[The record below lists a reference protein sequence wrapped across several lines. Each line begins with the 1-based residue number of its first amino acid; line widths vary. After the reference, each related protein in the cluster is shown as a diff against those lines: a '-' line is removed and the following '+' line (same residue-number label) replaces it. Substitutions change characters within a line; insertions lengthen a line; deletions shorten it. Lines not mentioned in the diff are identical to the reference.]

1 MPYSINLNL
10 KTQMKMK
17 TTKYIL
23 TIALALLCAWSN
35 SFAVDQSYYSSV
47 DGKSGK
53 TLFDAVHTVAKT
65 GYKSVSY
72 DGLWTIY
79 CVIDLNSSGKVW
91 DMYSNATSYTCGS
104 SAQGAN
110 YKKEGDSYNREH
122 SIPKSWFGGSESS
135 NTPGTDLFHVV
146 PTDGYVNNQRSA
158 YAFGEVSSANY
169 TSQSGC
175 KKGSPKSIT
184 ISNSILNKTGSSSQ
198 SCSASTVFEPMDEF
212 KGDFARGYFGA
223 MIKWANGDYQT
234 FTTAEGAQIFN
245 TSYDAAHYYGLKPYG
260 VALLL
265 KWHREDPVS
274 QKEIDRNNGI
284 QTKQG
289 NRNPFIDYPELV
301 EYIWGEHNGETVTLA
316 SLTPTFEGYTPP
328 AATTYTVIL
337 SRNGQLESITGVSGT
352 YNLPNS
358 SDPACEGWTF
368 AGWSTTKV
376 TSTTSTPSMASSV
389 TSGCTVYAVYS
400 KTTSSSA
407 PKRAKKAIAT
417 YNKVSSGTITD
428 GQYLIV
434 YEDGSV
440 AFDGSLTTL
449 DAANN
454 TIDVTVSEGVITGDH
469 ESSEFTIGATDGT
482 IQSASGKYIGNGSNS
497 NGLTSSDSELTN
509 TLSIDGSGNF
519 VVKSSG
525 GAFLRYNN
533 TSNQARF
540 RYFKSS
546 TYTAQ
551 QAIQLY
557 KKAGSGGGGG
567 TTYDSEPEDCNCS
580 GNLGTPVVTATPSD
594 GTITLT
600 WPDVTNA
607 TNGYTVTISKGTGYT
622 TECGETVIGEITQ
635 PSIGS
640 NECIISGL
648 VNGLEYTTSV
658 VANATSSIC
667 ESAADEDT
675 ATPVGCESWADP
687 TFTYSTP
694 LTAGGGKVTPTIG
707 AGYGTPTFISSNT
720 SVLQVDE
727 VGKVTPISAGTATI
741 TAHWPGDGTHCPKDV
756 VSNTITVKG
765 IVVLTFNANDGS
777 ETPAT
782 TTQNFTY
789 GEAQN
794 LTTNTFSRTGYT
806 FQGWATSPSG
816 SKEYDDGASIT
827 ITTATTLYA
836 VWQVNK
842 HSVTFSQPAS
852 GGTFTVNSS
861 SSSPVTNV
869 DFGSTVTITITPT
882 NSHFTVNTVSV
893 SGASGSVAVSGE
905 GTSRTFAM
913 PDEDVT
919 VSVTLTEE
927 TKYTVNW
934 YVNNS
939 ATPETNYAGETLV
952 GIANPTIDCNGKA
965 FQGWTATENYSSE
978 TTAPGDLFT
987 DASTKT
993 MPVNGT
999 SYYAVFAT
1007 ETTSGGGSEGWSET
1021 AITSLTSSDVF
1032 VIVGTNNSGSRAL
1045 PNTVANASPSASSV
1059 TISAGKITST
1069 VGNNLKWNISGNNS
1083 EGFTFYPN
1091 GDSEHWLGSN
1101 TTAASSSNTNIRVGT
1116 ANRKLWLF
1124 DSNDQLVT
1132 NDSYTDRYLALYNAD
1147 DFRGYTSA
1155 STSTTTFKFYK
1166 YSAGSTTTISDYT
1179 TSCTAPTEVTVTF
1192 HANYEGADPATATQT
1207 IPYNTATAL
1216 TANSFSRTGYSFQ
1229 GWATSPS
1236 GSKEYDNGAS
1246 LTLTSN
1252 THLYAVWQK
1261 NSHDVIFTP
1270 TPTGA
1275 TVTIN
1280 GQSASPQS
1288 VEYGETVT
1296 IVITPDATYDLSSVS
1311 ATGVSLSGEGNT
1323 RTFTMPDADVTVT
1336 VIMTPKPTYTIQFFD
1351 NGTKV
1356 SEQNVVEGQAAVK
1369 PADPTPCDGY
1379 SFVGWWTETLAETNT
1394 TAETWVTNFTA
1405 TQDQDYYAV
1414 FSRTESSGGG
1424 SPTTESYGFE
1434 STDDASNW
1442 EISGVEAYDTYA
1454 KTGSKS
1460 GKIARSSAG
1469 YSTITYKNK
1478 VKVTSFSYQFLRQ
1491 TTNDNYGVYIETST
1505 DKSSWT
1511 EVESYAM
1518 SSYTSKETWYSNSH
1532 SFDGTTELYV
1542 RFNCWTSTAVR
1553 WIDDISITYGGGS
1566 STTYYTTSCA
1576 PCLTKVNLTKGVES
1590 HGEFTLNRADG
1601 AYNNCAANFVVIV
1614 SGITHESG
1622 YHCTG
1627 VTATGGHNTVSGPD
1641 GSGNYTVTYE
1651 KGYSIESTITANFE
1665 PNPTYAVTWSM
1676 DGDESTK
1683 VYYEEG
1689 QEIAFPTSATGCED
1703 KTFMG
1708 WTAAA
1713 IANPQAEAPTYVSS
1727 ATMGTSPITYYAV
1740 YAEEDEGG
1748 SGEIAKA
1755 TSISVGDVVYL
1766 VYEEDKYELDGISTT
1781 STKYGIGTSYTST
1794 PNKLYPLEVV
1804 NGNAEGSVAF
1814 KNNDSYLN
1822 YSGSSNTLNKN
1833 ATLSDNTSWTVTF
1846 SGGNAIIKNVNN
1858 TSRTIRWNST
1868 SGQER
1873 FACYT
1878 SGMQPVQLY
1887 KSSTSYTNYTT
1898 TCGAG
1903 ISAKN
1908 IGWITAA
1915 KGQKVK
1921 RVINVSAKGF
1931 DEATTLS
1938 ATSGDAQF
1946 KVTLGASA
1954 VPAGKT
1960 GLSTTLTVE
1969 YTPTASDNRIA
1980 NVEIVL
1986 TAGGITQTITV
1997 SGRSLP
2003 DEFLAITKKDDT
2015 WYALPANMNGGE
2027 NQYEGVAVTPND
2039 ASEPTSVAV
2048 APSTIVYSLHSA
2060 ANSRYAENGAY
2071 VRLAGNGSKALW
2083 GNTTADA
2090 ITIQNSETIDLANA
2104 ENYEWS
2110 LTTTDGI
2117 HYTIANP
2124 HHADYASGRVL
2135 AFGDKF
2141 GLYKTATVFFLVPT
2155 GCNSHPLEVN
2165 VSARRVDATFSWI
2178 SNASSVTIDLY
2189 TDEEK
2194 TSFATSATATSVP
2207 YYMTGLEEST
2217 HYWFTLTPEGETAC
2231 AVSGEFET
2239 TGPTIDVVEW
2249 TDESVIVSVDKD
2261 DEFHPSIVIDGEV
2274 EHGAGTGRVADELFF
2289 SKYFEGSGSMKL
2301 VAIFNGTKE
2310 DIDLTNYT
2318 IFVRMRGSA
2327 GSWSGS
2333 TNDVTL
2339 DLSSL
2344 GSIASGQEI
2353 IFFSRPLGTEA
2364 ALASCSNTFLDDKVT
2379 NSSSAESNPRWVEC
2393 DGTTY
2398 KRINFNGNDPI
2409 LLRKSGTLIDII
2421 GSESDT
2427 APTTKNCL
2435 TNDNE
2440 KGWSGTAK
2448 NMDKGKSP
2456 SDPVFDAFYEASSK
2470 TPVST
2475 QDSIDLLTN
2484 FGINLTADEI
2494 SITTARCILFRDKR
2508 VVSGD
2513 SAVLMNGETF
2523 VTFTNHDTFK
2533 SEWTGRAVCMDD
2545 AMKTAAGV
2553 TGDAQATCN
2562 SYQDLS
2568 NFDYSEYYKD
2578 WTTIDEQKLDDYI
2591 KDPEAGTYEILI
2603 PNLAQYSCL
2612 NIRFQ
2617 LKNDAEEV
2625 VTEAPVQVPIIVK
2638 GGHTTIDAIFNE
2650 IIKKDDETHAPLYDE
2665 SIERCRTCDVVVLSD
2680 GVLTK
2685 ATDGSLHDVPEVGD
2699 VKVYP
2704 GGKLIVPPGTS
2715 YSVNSLAFRR
2725 QEDDVATANIQGDLD
2740 IKATGNNVYLD
2751 LRIDPSNWHY
2761 ISLPYNCN
2769 VSDIRF
2775 ADDEVKIPVLGVD
2788 YLLKYYDGKKRA
2800 ATQAGGCWEMV
2811 AADATLKKGIGYIF
2825 GIPGTGK
2832 VQREFR
2838 FPMSNAVVSEEKEST
2853 KLANGVYAFGG
2864 DKDMTEVR
2872 ANHRGWNLIGDPY
2885 LLPYTSDIE
2894 EPVMTGYIVPDY
2906 STDPW
2911 DGHYKFDPNPS
2922 TNLRYIVEPV
2932 DNGRSEY
2939 IQVAITD
2946 YKMKPFTSYF
2956 VQIGGSD
2963 PEAEQGVQF
2972 NLSKVNRSASPVRRA
2987 PAAYE
2992 EQEDT
2997 HPVWCAV
3004 NITSPKGET
3013 DETTMLI
3020 SDQFT
3025 DGYDM
3030 MDDLVKMRGTYYQ
3043 YAQITTK
3050 PVLASRNNEGEMAF
3064 NALPD
3069 ASAKAGIPLHYFAA
3083 TQGEYVLA
3091 YSDKYGRDEVKA
3103 VMLLDKQ
3110 TNEWHD
3116 LMNAPYEFY
3125 TNRTDD
3131 KDRFVLTIRVERK
3144 NGPQITTDID
3154 AASSADDRPRKIL
3167 HKDHIYILRGD
3178 KIYDITGKEL

>member
-1 MPYSINLNL
+1 
-10 KTQMKMK
+10 MK

-23 TIALALLCAWSN
+23 TLALALVCVWSN
-35 SFAVDQSYYSSV
+35 SFAVDQTYYTSV
-47 DGKSGK
+47 NGKSSK
-53 TLFDAVHTVAKT
+53 DLFDAVHTVAKT
-65 GYKSVSY
+65 GYTSLSY
-72 DGLWTIY
+72 NGLWTAY
-79 CVIDLNSSGKVW
+79 CAIDLNSSDKVW

-104 SAQGAN
+104 NAQGAN
-110 YKKEGDSYNREH
+110 YSKEGDSYNREH
-122 SIPKSWFGGSESS
+122 SIPKSWFGGSESN

-146 PTDGYVNNQRSA
+146 PTDGYVNNMRSA
-158 YAFGEVSSANY
+158 YAFGEVASASY
-169 TSQSGC
+169 TSKSGC

-184 ISNSILNKTGSSSQ
+184 ISNSILNKSGSSEQ
-198 SCSASTVFEPMDEF
+198 SCSASTVFEPMDEY
-212 KGDFARGYFGA
+212 KGDFARGYFGT
-223 MIKWANGDYQT
+223 MIRWANGDYLT

-245 TSYDAAHYYGLKPYG
+245 TSYDAAHYYGLKAYG

-284 QTKQG
+284 QARQG

-301 EYIWGEHNGETVTLA
+301 EYIWGEHSGETVTLA

-352 YNLPNS
+352 YNLPTS

-376 TSTTSTPSMASSV
+376 TSTTSTPSMVSSV

-407 PKRAKKAIAT
+407 PKRAKKADPTEGAYKIYADI
-417 YNKVSSGTITD
+417 SGTK
-428 GQYLIV
+428 Y
-434 YEDGSV
+434 Y
-440 AFDGSLTTL
+440 
-449 DAANN
+449 AA
-454 TIDVTVSEGVITGDH
+454 G
-469 ESSEFTIGATDGT
+469 GT
-482 IQSASGKYIGNGSNS
+482 SGK
-497 NGLTSSDSELTN
+497 LTN
-509 TLSIDGSGNF
+509 TTNAADAAIYTFETVEGGGIAIKSGDDYLGYGT
-519 VVKSSG
+519 SG
-525 GAFLRYNN
+525 TDFTTKN
-533 TSNQARF
+533 TQYAWVFS
-540 RYFKSS
+540 
-546 TYTAQ
+546 
-551 QAIQLY
+551 
-557 KKAGSGGGGG
+557 AGSHGTWRATSKSTTNRAIVYRAGSTNKFAPYAVSNINGTEYFDIELELVGGGGGG

-648 VNGLEYTTSV
+648 VNGLEYTASV
-658 VANATSSIC
+658 VANATATTC
-667 ESAADEDT
+667 ESVAGT
-675 ATPVGCESWADP
+675 ATETPVGCESWADP

-707 AGYGTPTFISSNT
+707 AGYGTPTFMSSNT

-727 VGKVTPISAGTATI
+727 DGKVTPISAGTATI

-794 LTTNTFSRTGYT
+794 LTVNTFSRTGYT

-816 SKEYDDGASIT
+816 SKEYDDGASLT
-827 ITTATTLYA
+827 ITAATTLYA
-836 VWQVNK
+836 VWQANK

-893 SGASGSVAVSGE
+893 SGGSGSVAVSGE
-905 GTSRTFAM
+905 GTSRTFTM

-919 VSVTLTEE
+919 VSVTMIEE

-978 TTAPGDLFT
+978 TTAPTDLFSDVT
-987 DASTKT
+987 TKT

-1007 ETTSGGGSEGWSET
+1007 ESTSGSSKTYNLELNGDNFGSNYNERSSSATANEVGGTGTLSVSFTTTGVMKST
-1021 AITSLTSSDVF
+1021 NAGNPIQFRKSGSGAGVLYNTTDLGTINSITYGSGSTNNIASTYKGATEQPTSDGTGGYFKITNGSSVSYLTSITINF
-1032 VIVGTNNSGSRAL
+1032 TKTTGGGT
-1045 PNTVANASPSASSV
+1045 T
-1059 TISAGKITST
+1059 
-1069 VGNNLKWNISGNNS
+1069 
-1083 EGFTFYPN
+1083 Y
-1091 GDSEHWLGSN
+1091 
-1101 TTAASSSNTNIRVGT
+1101 
-1116 ANRKLWLF
+1116 
-1124 DSNDQLVT
+1124 
-1132 NDSYTDRYLALYNAD
+1132 
-1147 DFRGYTSA
+1147 
-1155 STSTTTFKFYK
+1155 
-1166 YSAGSTTTISDYT
+1166 SDYT
-1179 TSCTAPTEVTVTF
+1179 TSCAAPTEVTVTF
-1192 HANYEGADPATATQT
+1192 HANYEGADPATATQN

-1229 GWATSPS
+1229 GWATTAS
-1236 GSKEYDNGAS
+1236 GEKVHNDGAS
-1246 LTLTSN
+1246 VTLTSN

-1270 TPTGA
+1270 APTGA
-1275 TVTIN
+1275 TVTVN
-1280 GQSASPQS
+1280 GQSTSPQS
-1288 VEYGETVT
+1288 VEYGATVT
-1296 IVITPDATYDLSSVS
+1296 IVIAPDAAYDLNSVS

-1323 RTFTMPDADVTVT
+1323 RTFTMPDDDVTVT
-1336 VIMTPKPTYTIQFFD
+1336 VIMTPKPTHTIRFFD
-1351 NGTKV
+1351 NGTNI
-1356 SEQNVVEGQAAVK
+1356 SEQSVVDGLSAVK
-1369 PADPTPCDGY
+1369 PIDPTPCDGY
-1379 SFVGWWTETLAETNT
+1379 AFVGWWTETLAEDNT
-1394 TAETWVTNFTA
+1394 TAETWVTDLTA

-1414 FSRTESSGGG
+1414 FSRTESSGG
-1424 SPTTESYGFE
+1424 SSTTESYGFE

-1469 YSTITYKNK
+1469 YSTITFKNK

-1491 TTNDNYGVYIETST
+1491 TTNNNYSVYIETST
-1505 DKSSWT
+1505 DKSTWT
-1511 EVESYAM
+1511 AVETYAM
-1518 SSYTSKETWYSNSH
+1518 SSYTSKETWYANSH
-1532 SFDGTTELYV
+1532 TFDGETELYV

-1553 WIDDISITYGGGS
+1553 WVDDISITYGGGS

-1576 PCLTKVNLTKGVES
+1576 PCLTKVTLTKGDETN
-1590 HGEFTLNRADG
+1590 GTFTLNKADG
-1601 AYNNCAANFVVIV
+1601 VYNNCISDFVVTV
-1614 SGITHESG
+1614 SGISPDPH
-1622 YHCTG
+1622 YYCTG
-1627 VTATGGHNTVSGPD
+1627 VTATGGDNVAVSEPD
-1641 GSGNYTVTYE
+1641 GSGNYTVTYT
-1651 KGYSIESTITANFE
+1651 KGNSVTSTITANFAH
-1665 PNPTYAVTWSM
+1665 NPTYAVTWSM
-1676 DGDESTK
+1676 DGDENTK

-1689 QEIAFPTSATGCED
+1689 DEIEFPTSATGCED

-1708 WTAAA
+1708 WTATA
-1713 IANPQAEAPTYVSS
+1713 IDAPQDEAPTYVTS
-1727 ATMGTSPITYYAV
+1727 ATMGTSPITFYAV
-1740 YAEEDEGG
+1740 YAEEDE
-1748 SGEIAKA
+1748 
-1755 TSISVGDVVYL
+1755 
-1766 VYEEDKYELDGISTT
+1766 
-1781 STKYGIGTSYTST
+1781 
-1794 PNKLYPLEVV
+1794 
-1804 NGNAEGSVAF
+1804 
-1814 KNNDSYLN
+1814 
-1822 YSGSSNTLNKN
+1822 SGSSSGSGDYELVESD
-1833 ATLSDNTSWTVTF
+1833 LSNWAGDYLIAYNDEIFADGRIGGTDVGAIGKQNTSVDPGENLSGKVVAGSWGDTYNVTIVESDTEGKYLLKTKDGKYNYHTSNSSNGLSATEYKATAEGYPLSITF
-1846 SGGNAIIKNVNN
+1846 NSSEDIAIAIEAGAVLHYNASGYFRFYQNGSQNNV
-1858 TSRTIRWNST
+1858 
-1868 SGQER
+1868 
-1873 FACYT
+1873 Y
-1878 SGMQPVQLY
+1878 LY
-1887 KSSTSYTNYTT
+1887 RKGGGGGINYTNYTT
-1898 TCGAG
+1898 TCGAA
-1903 ISAKN
+1903 INAKN

-1915 KGQKVK
+1915 QGQKVK

-1938 ATSGDAQF
+1938 VTSGDAQF
-1946 KVTLGASA
+1946 KATLAASA

-1969 YTPTASDNRIA
+1969 YTPTASDNRTA

-1986 TAGGITQTITV
+1986 TAGGITRTITV

-2003 DEFLAITKKDDT
+2003 DEFLAITKKSDT

-2027 NQYEGVAVTPND
+2027 NQYAGVAVTPND

-2048 APSTIVYSLHSA
+2048 APSTIVYGLRSA
-2060 ANSRYAENGAY
+2060 DNSRYAENGAY

-2090 ITIQNSETIDLANA
+2090 LTIQNSETIDLANA

-2135 AFGDKF
+2135 AYGDKF

-2155 GCNSHPLEVN
+2155 GCNSQPLEVN

-2194 TSFATSATATSVP
+2194 TAFATSATVTSVP

-2217 HYWFTLTPEGETAC
+2217 HYWFTLTPDGEDAC

-2339 DLSSL
+2339 NLSSL

-2393 DGTTY
+2393 NGTTY

-2409 LLRKSGTLIDII
+2409 LLRKSGTTIDII

-2440 KGWSGTAK
+2440 KGWSGTVK

-2470 TPVST
+2470 TPVTT
-2475 QDSIDLLTN
+2475 QDSIDLLAD

-2494 SITTARCILFRDKR
+2494 GITTARCILFRDKR

-2545 AMKTAAGV
+2545 DMQDDAGV
-2553 TGDAQATCN
+2553 DNDAQATCN

-2603 PNLAQYSCL
+2603 PNLAKYSCL

-2638 GGHTTIDAIFNE
+2638 GGHATIDDIFNA
-2650 IIKKDDETHAPLYDE
+2650 IVKTDGGDPLYDE
-2665 SIERCRTCDVVVLSD
+2665 SIIRCKTCDVVVLGT

-2685 ATDGSLHDVPEVGD
+2685 ATDGTTHDVPEVGN

-2725 QEDDVATANIQGDLD
+2725 QEDEVSTADIQGDLD
-2740 IKATGNNVYLD
+2740 IKADGNNVYLD
-2751 LRIDPSNWHY
+2751 LRVDPSEWHY
-2761 ISLPYNCN
+2761 IALPYNCN
-2769 VSDIRF
+2769 VADIRF
-2775 ADDEVKIPVLGVD
+2775 AGDEMKIPILGTD
-2788 YLLKYYDGKKRA
+2788 YLLKYYDGEKRA

-2811 AADATLKKGIGYIF
+2811 APDATLRKGIGYIF
-2825 GIPGTGK
+2825 GIPGEGK
-2832 VQREFR
+2832 VKREFR
-2838 FPMSNAVVSEEKEST
+2838 FPMSNEIITEEKASEGKIAS
-2853 KLANGVYAFGG
+2853 GVYAFGG
-2864 DKDMTEVR
+2864 DKSMTEVR

-2885 LLPYTSDIE
+2885 LLPYSSDIAD
-2894 EPVMTGYIVPDY
+2894 PVITGYIVPDY
-2906 STDPW
+2906 PEDPEAQW
-2911 DGHYKFDPNPS
+2911 DGHYKFADDARS
-2922 TNLRYIVEPV
+2922 DLRYIVEPV

-2939 IQVAITD
+2939 IQVPITD
-2946 YKMKPFTSYF
+2946 YEMKPFTSYF

-2963 PEAEQGVQF
+2963 SEAEQGVQF
-2972 NLSKVNRSASPVRRA
+2972 NLSKVDRSASPVRRA
-2987 PAAYE
+2987 PAEYAE

-3004 NITSPKGET
+3004 TITSPKGEK

-3069 ASAKAGIPLHYFAA
+3069 ASAEAGIPLHYFAA
-3083 TQGEYVLA
+3083 TQGEYVIA
-3091 YSDKYGRDEVKA
+3091 YSDKYGSEEIQA

-3110 TNEWHD
+3110 LNEWHD
-3116 LMNAPYEFY
+3116 LMNEPYTFY

-3178 KIYDITGKEL
+3178 KIYDITGKEMLNR